1 MQKYFQEYFFERT
14 NRFCR
19 TLTRLNCFRRINR
32 GVRRKCFCYYKLGI
46 LNLGMKNL
54 VFIIILLALQSCLVQ
69 HRVDVW
75 KTITIASEEKIVINE
90 VKSPVSLEIKNLS
103 NEALTLIS
111 NLNTPQNIM
120 PHSVFNYR
128 LPKKSSLILKN
139 ETNSSVSIYLHYS
152 SNKTILVNNKELQ

>member
-1 MQKYFQEYFFERT
+1 
-14 NRFCR
+14 
-19 TLTRLNCFRRINR
+19 
-32 GVRRKCFCYYKLGI
+32 
-46 LNLGMKNL
+46 MKNL
-54 VFIIILLALQSCLVQ
+54 VFIIILLALQSCLGK

-139 ETNSSVSIYLHYS
+139 ETNS
-152 SNKTILVNNKELQ
+152 